1 MVRAS
6 MATRNKKDV
15 TAIHNTDSQINNE
28 VNMGKFPGLHRRAIL
43 VIAVV
48 LLVLFFWPTS
58 ENNSEPP
65 QPSSS
70 TQDLPVPIAPSV
82 TNEDPIYQ
90 APIPQAQDSLNAD
103 QGTELSIENSST
115 TNNIDEDIDQTA
127 RPQEPTSTSAQKWQT
142 YTIKE
147 GQTLAQLFRD
157 NQLPVNDAFSMA
169 KSEDQQ
175 KSLSQLRSGQAIR
188 LQRNPQ
194 GDVSML
200 EVTNSAGTVITYT
213 RLSDGSYYRT
223 P

>member
-43 VIAVV
+43 VIAIA
-48 LLVLFFWPTS
+48 LLVVFFWPTS
-58 ENNSEPP
+58 ENNGEPP

-70 TQDLPVPIAPSV
+70 THDLPVPIAP
-82 TNEDPIYQ
+82 TNDPVYQ

-103 QGTELSIENSST
+103 PEVSPSIDNPTENDPEGTVAQTTPPQDTQST
-115 TNNIDEDIDQTA
+115 
-127 RPQEPTSTSAQKWQT
+127 PAQKTWQT
-142 YTIKE
+142 YTIEE

-175 KSLSQLRSGQAIR
+175 KSLSQLRSGQTIR

>member
-43 VIAVV
+43 VIAIV
-48 LLVLFFWPTS
+48 LLVIFFWPTS
-58 ENNSEPP
+58 ENNGEPP

-70 TQDLPVPIAPSV
+70 THDLPVPISPSV
-82 TNEDPIYQ
+82 STNDPTYQ
-90 APIPQAQDSLNAD
+90 TSTSQAQDSLNAD
-103 QGTELSIENSST
+103 PEVSPSIEAPTANDPEGNVVQTTPQQDTQST
-115 TNNIDEDIDQTA
+115 PAQT
-127 RPQEPTSTSAQKWQT
+127 WQT

-175 KSLSQLRSGQAIR
+175 KSLSQLRTGQAIR

>member
-48 LLVLFFWPTS
+48 LLVVFFWPTS
-58 ENNSEPP
+58 ENNGEPP

-70 TQDLPVPIAPSV
+70 THDLPVPISPSV
-82 TNEDPIYQ
+82 STNDPTHQ
-90 APIPQAQDSLNAD
+90 PSIPQAQDSLNAD
-103 QGTELSIENSST
+103 PAASPSIEAPTANDPAGNVTQTTPQQDTQST
-115 TNNIDEDIDQTA
+115 PAQT
-127 RPQEPTSTSAQKWQT
+127 WQT

-194 GDVSML
+194 GDISML

>member
-48 LLVLFFWPTS
+48 LLVVFFWPTS
-58 ENNSEPP
+58 ENNGEPP

-82 TNEDPIYQ
+82 TSEDPIYQ
-90 APIPQAQDSLNAD
+90 APIPQAQDSLDAD
-103 QGTELSIENSST
+103 QGTELPNENST
-115 TNNIDEDIDQTA
+115 TNNIDEGVAQTTQ
-127 RPQEPTSTSAQKWQT
+127 PQDPASTSAQKWQT

-188 LQRNPQ
+188 LQRSPQ

>member
-1 MVRAS
+1 

-48 LLVLFFWPTS
+48 LLVVFFWPTS
-58 ENNSEPP
+58 ENNGEPP

-70 TQDLPVPIAPSV
+70 THDLPVPISPSV
-82 TNEDPIYQ
+82 STNDPTYQ
-90 APIPQAQDSLNAD
+90 TSIPQAQDSLNAD
-103 QGTELSIENSST
+103 PAASPSIEAPTANDPAGNVTQTTPQQDTQST
-115 TNNIDEDIDQTA
+115 PAQT
-127 RPQEPTSTSAQKWQT
+127 WQT

-194 GDVSML
+194 GDISML

>member
-48 LLVLFFWPTS
+48 LLVVFFWPTS
-58 ENNSEPP
+58 ENNGEPP

-70 TQDLPVPIAPSV
+70 THDLPVPISPSV
-82 TNEDPIYQ
+82 STNDPTYQ
-90 APIPQAQDSLNAD
+90 TSIPQAQDSLNAD
-103 QGTELSIENSST
+103 PAASPSIEAPTANDPAGNVTQT
-115 TNNIDEDIDQTA
+115 TPQQDTQSIPAQT
-127 RPQEPTSTSAQKWQT
+127 WQT

>member
-6 MATRNKKDV
+6 MATRNKRDV
-15 TAIHNTDSQINNE
+15 PVTNNTDSQFNNE

-43 VIAVV
+43 VIAVIV
-48 LLVLFFWPTS
+48 LVVFFWPTS
-58 ENNSEPP
+58 ENNGPSP
-65 QPSSS
+65 QSSAL
-70 TQDLPVPIAPSV
+70 TQDLPVPIAPSIS
-82 TNEDPIYQ
+82 TTDPIDQ
-90 APIPQAQDSLNAD
+90 TALPSAQESLNAD
-103 QGTELSIENSST
+103 KDPNAPTQGSSI
-115 TNNIDEDIDQTA
+115 TNNNDGEVTSDLQTQDQAKT
-127 RPQEPTSTSAQKWQT
+127 WQT

-157 NQLPVNDAFSMA
+157 NQLPVNDAFAMA

-175 KSLSQLRSGQAIR
+175 KSLSQLRSGQTIR

-200 EVTNSAGTVITYT
+200 EVTNSMGAVITYT

>member
-1 MVRAS
+1 MVHAS
-6 MATRNKKDV
+6 MATRSKKDV

-43 VIAVV
+43 IIAIA
-48 LLVLFFWPTS
+48 LLVVFFWPTS
-58 ENNSEPP
+58 ENTSEPP

-70 TQDLPVPIAPSV
+70 THDLPVPIAS
-82 TNEDPIYQ
+82 TNDPAYQ
-90 APIPQAQDSLNAD
+90 PPIPQAQDSLNAES
-103 QGTELSIENSST
+103 G
-115 TNNIDEDIDQTA
+115 
-127 RPQEPTSTSAQKWQT
+127 TSTSIEEPMTNDPEGNIAQTAPQQNTQSTPAQTWQT

-175 KSLSQLRSGQAIR
+175 KSLSQLRSGQTIR

>member
-43 VIAVV
+43 VIAIA
-48 LLVLFFWPTS
+48 LLIVFFWPTS
-58 ENNSEPP
+58 ENTSEPP

-70 TQDLPVPIAPSV
+70 THDLPVPIAS
-82 TNEDPIYQ
+82 TNDPMYQ
-90 APIPQAQDSLNAD
+90 TPIPQAQDSLNAES
-103 QGTELSIENSST
+103 GTSPSIEEPM
-115 TNNIDEDIDQTA
+115 TNDPEGNIAQTA
-127 RPQEPTSTSAQKWQT
+127 PQQNTQSTPAQTWQT

-175 KSLSQLRSGQAIR
+175 KSLSQLRSGQTIR

>member
-43 VIAVV
+43 VIAIV
-48 LLVLFFWPTS
+48 LLVIFFWPTS
-58 ENNSEPP
+58 ENNGEPP

-70 TQDLPVPIAPSV
+70 THDLPVPISPSV
-82 TNEDPIYQ
+82 STNDPTYQ
-90 APIPQAQDSLNAD
+90 TSTSQAQDSLNAD
-103 QGTELSIENSST
+103 PAVSPSIEAPTANDPEENVAQTTPQQDTQST
-115 TNNIDEDIDQTA
+115 PAQT
-127 RPQEPTSTSAQKWQT
+127 WQT

-175 KSLSQLRSGQAIR
+175 RSLSQLRTGQAIR

>member
-43 VIAVV
+43 VIAIV
-48 LLVLFFWPTS
+48 LLVIFFWPTS
-58 ENNSEPP
+58 ENNGEPP

-70 TQDLPVPIAPSV
+70 THDLPVPISPSV
-82 TNEDPIYQ
+82 STNDPIYQ
-90 APIPQAQDSLNAD
+90 TSTSQAQDSLNAD
-103 QGTELSIENSST
+103 PAVSPSIEAPTANNPEENVAQTTPQQDTQST
-115 TNNIDEDIDQTA
+115 PAQT
-127 RPQEPTSTSAQKWQT
+127 WQT

-175 KSLSQLRSGQAIR
+175 KSLSQLRTGQAIR

>member
-43 VIAVV
+43 VIAIA
-48 LLVLFFWPTS
+48 LLVVFFWPTS
-58 ENNSEPP
+58 ENTSEPP

-70 TQDLPVPIAPSV
+70 THDLPVPIAS
-82 TNEDPIYQ
+82 TNDLAYQ
-90 APIPQAQDSLNAD
+90 TPIPQAQDSLNAES
-103 QGTELSIENSST
+103 GTSPSIEEPM
-115 TNNIDEDIDQTA
+115 TNDPEGNIAQTA
-127 RPQEPTSTSAQKWQT
+127 PQQNTQSTPAQTWQT

-175 KSLSQLRSGQAIR
+175 KSLSQLRSGQTIR

>member
-48 LLVLFFWPTS
+48 LLVVFFWPTS
-58 ENNSEPP
+58 ENSGEPP

-82 TNEDPIYQ
+82 TSDDPIYQ
-90 APIPQAQDSLNAD
+90 APIPQAQDSLDAD
-103 QGTELSIENSST
+103 QRTELPNENST
-115 TNNIDEDIDQTA
+115 TNNIDEGVAQTTQ
-127 RPQEPTSTSAQKWQT
+127 PQGSASISAQKWQT

-188 LQRNPQ
+188 LQRSPQ

>member
-43 VIAVV
+43 VIAIA
-48 LLVLFFWPTS
+48 LLVVFFWPTS
-58 ENNSEPP
+58 ENTSEPP

-70 TQDLPVPIAPSV
+70 THDLPVPIAS
-82 TNEDPIYQ
+82 TNDPAYQ
-90 APIPQAQDSLNAD
+90 TPIPQAQINSNAEP
-103 QGTELSIENSST
+103 GIAPSIEAPT
-115 TNNIDEDIDQTA
+115 TNDPEGNIAQTT
-127 RPQEPTSTSAQKWQT
+127 PQQDTQSTPAQTWQT

>member
-48 LLVLFFWPTS
+48 LLVIFFWPTS
-58 ENNSEPP
+58 ENNGEPP

-82 TNEDPIYQ
+82 STNEPTYQ
-90 APIPQAQDSLNAD
+90 TSIPQAQDSLNAD
-103 QGTELSIENSST
+103 QGASPTTESST
-115 TNNIDEDIDQTA
+115 ADSTDESIAQIPQQQGSSSTPAQT
-127 RPQEPTSTSAQKWQT
+127 WQT

-175 KSLSQLRSGQAIR
+175 KSLSQLRSGQTIR

-194 GDVSML
+194 GDISML
-200 EVTNSAGTVITYT
+200 EVTNSVGTVITYT

>member
-1 MVRAS
+1 

-43 VIAVV
+43 VIAIV
-48 LLVLFFWPTS
+48 LLVIFFWPTS
-58 ENNSEPP
+58 ENNGEPP

-70 TQDLPVPIAPSV
+70 THDLPVPISPSV
-82 TNEDPIYQ
+82 STNDPTYQ
-90 APIPQAQDSLNAD
+90 TSTSQAQDSLNAD
-103 QGTELSIENSST
+103 PAVSPSIEAPTANDPAENVAQTTPQQDTQST
-115 TNNIDEDIDQTA
+115 PAQT
-127 RPQEPTSTSAQKWQT
+127 WQT

-175 KSLSQLRSGQAIR
+175 KSLSQLRTGQAIR

>member
-48 LLVLFFWPTS
+48 LLVVFFWPTS
-58 ENNSEPP
+58 ENNGEPP

-70 TQDLPVPIAPSV
+70 THDLPVPISPSV
-82 TNEDPIYQ
+82 STNDPTYQ
-90 APIPQAQDSLNAD
+90 TSIPQAQDSLNAD
-103 QGTELSIENSST
+103 PAVSPSIEDPTANDPAGNVAQTTPQQDTPST
-115 TNNIDEDIDQTA
+115 PAQT
-127 RPQEPTSTSAQKWQT
+127 WQT

-194 GDVSML
+194 GDISML

>member
-1 MVRAS
+1 

-48 LLVLFFWPTS
+48 LLVVFFWPTS
-58 ENNSEPP
+58 ENNGEPP

-70 TQDLPVPIAPSV
+70 THDLPVPISPSV
-82 TNEDPIYQ
+82 STNDPTYQ
-90 APIPQAQDSLNAD
+90 TSIPQAQDSLNAD
-103 QGTELSIENSST
+103 PAASPSIEAPTANDPAGNMTQTTPQQDTQST
-115 TNNIDEDIDQTA
+115 PAQT
-127 RPQEPTSTSAQKWQT
+127 WQT

-194 GDVSML
+194 GDISML

>member
-48 LLVLFFWPTS
+48 LLVVFFWPTS
-58 ENNSEPP
+58 ENNGEPP

-70 TQDLPVPIAPSV
+70 THDLPVPISPSV
-82 TNEDPIYQ
+82 STNDPTYQ
-90 APIPQAQDSLNAD
+90 TSIPQAQDSLNAD
-103 QGTELSIENSST
+103 PAASPSIEAPTANDPAGNVTQTTPQQDTQST
-115 TNNIDEDIDQTA
+115 PAQT
-127 RPQEPTSTSAQKWQT
+127 WQT

-194 GDVSML
+194 GDISML

>member
-6 MATRNKKDV
+6 MATRNKKNV

-43 VIAVV
+43 VIAIV
-48 LLVLFFWPTS
+48 LLAVFFWPTS
-58 ENNSEPP
+58 ENTSEPP

-70 TQDLPVPIAPSV
+70 THDLPVPIAS
-82 TNEDPIYQ
+82 TNDPAYQ
-90 APIPQAQDSLNAD
+90 TPIPQTQDSLNAD
-103 QGTELSIENSST
+103 PAVSPSIEDPT
-115 TNNIDEDIDQTA
+115 TNDPEGNITQTA
-127 RPQEPTSTSAQKWQT
+127 PQQNTQSTPEQTWQT

-169 KSEDQQ
+169 KSEGQQ
-175 KSLSQLRSGQAIR
+175 KSLSQLRSGQTIR

-194 GDVSML
+194 GDVDML
-200 EVTNSAGTVITYT
+200 EVTNNAGTVITYT

>member
-48 LLVLFFWPTS
+48 LLVVFFWPTS
-58 ENNSEPP
+58 ENNGEPP

-70 TQDLPVPIAPSV
+70 THDLPVPISPSV
-82 TNEDPIYQ
+82 STNDPTHQ
-90 APIPQAQDSLNAD
+90 TSIPQAQDSLNAD
-103 QGTELSIENSST
+103 PAASPSIEAPT
-115 TNNIDEDIDQTA
+115 TNDPAGNVTQTT
-127 RPQEPTSTSAQKWQT
+127 PQQDTQSTPAQTWQT

-194 GDVSML
+194 GDISML

>member
-48 LLVLFFWPTS
+48 LLVVFFWPTS
-58 ENNSEPP
+58 ENNGEPP

-70 TQDLPVPIAPSV
+70 THDLPVPISPSV
-82 TNEDPIYQ
+82 STNDPTYQ
-90 APIPQAQDSLNAD
+90 TSIPQAQDSLNAD
-103 QGTELSIENSST
+103 PTASPSIEAPTANDPAGNVTQTTPQQDTQST
-115 TNNIDEDIDQTA
+115 PAQT
-127 RPQEPTSTSAQKWQT
+127 WQT

-194 GDVSML
+194 GDISML

>member
-48 LLVLFFWPTS
+48 LLVVFFWPTS
-58 ENNSEPP
+58 ENNGEPP

-70 TQDLPVPIAPSV
+70 THDLPVPISPSV
-82 TNEDPIYQ
+82 STNDPTYQ
-90 APIPQAQDSLNAD
+90 TSIPQTQDSLNAD
-103 QGTELSIENSST
+103 PAASPSIEAPTANDPAGNVTQTTPQQDTQST
-115 TNNIDEDIDQTA
+115 PAQT
-127 RPQEPTSTSAQKWQT
+127 WQT

-194 GDVSML
+194 GDISML

>member
-43 VIAVV
+43 VIAIA
-48 LLVLFFWPTS
+48 LLVVFFWPTS
-58 ENNSEPP
+58 ENTSEPP

-70 TQDLPVPIAPSV
+70 THDLPVPIAS
-82 TNEDPIYQ
+82 TNDPAYQ
-90 APIPQAQDSLNAD
+90 TPIPQAQDSLNAES
-103 QGTELSIENSST
+103 GASPSIEEPM
-115 TNNIDEDIDQTA
+115 TNGPEGNIAQTA
-127 RPQEPTSTSAQKWQT
+127 PQQNTQSTPAQTWQT

-175 KSLSQLRSGQAIR
+175 KSLSQLRSGQTIR

>member
-43 VIAVV
+43 VIAIV
-48 LLVLFFWPTS
+48 LLVIFFWPTS
-58 ENNSEPP
+58 ENNGEPP

-70 TQDLPVPIAPSV
+70 THDLPVPISPSV
-82 TNEDPIYQ
+82 STSDPIYQ
-90 APIPQAQDSLNAD
+90 TSIPQAQDSLNAD
-103 QGTELSIENSST
+103 PATSPSIEDPTANDPEGNVAQT
-115 TNNIDEDIDQTA
+115 TPAQT
-127 RPQEPTSTSAQKWQT
+127 WQT

-175 KSLSQLRSGQAIR
+175 KSLSQLRTGQAIR

>member
-1 MVRAS
+1 

-43 VIAVV
+43 VIAIA
-48 LLVLFFWPTS
+48 LLVVFFWPTS
-58 ENNSEPP
+58 ENTSEPP

-70 TQDLPVPIAPSV
+70 THDLPVPIAS
-82 TNEDPIYQ
+82 TNDPAYQ
-90 APIPQAQDSLNAD
+90 TSIPQAQNSLNA
-103 QGTELSIENSST
+103 GSEVSPSIDNST
-115 TNNIDEDIDQTA
+115 TSDPEGNIAQTT
-127 RPQEPTSTSAQKWQT
+127 PLQNTPSTPAQTWQT

-175 KSLSQLRSGQAIR
+175 KSLSQLRSGQTIR

>member
-48 LLVLFFWPTS
+48 LLVVFFWPTS
-58 ENNSEPP
+58 ENNGEPP

-82 TNEDPIYQ
+82 TSDDPIYQ
-90 APIPQAQDSLNAD
+90 APIPQAQDSLDAD
-103 QGTELSIENSST
+103 QGAELPNENST
-115 TNNIDEDIDQTA
+115 TNNIDEGVAQTTQQQGSA
-127 RPQEPTSTSAQKWQT
+127 SISAQKWQT

-188 LQRNPQ
+188 LQRSPQ

>member
-15 TAIHNTDSQINNE
+15 TAIHNTNSQINNE

-48 LLVLFFWPTS
+48 LLVIFFWPTS
-58 ENNSEPP
+58 ENNGEPP

-70 TQDLPVPIAPSV
+70 THDLPVPISPSV
-82 TNEDPIYQ
+82 STNDPTYQ
-90 APIPQAQDSLNAD
+90 TSIPQAQDSLNAD
-103 QGTELSIENSST
+103 PEASPSIE
-115 TNNIDEDIDQTA
+115 
-127 RPQEPTSTSAQKWQT
+127 EPTANDPEGNVVQTTPQQDTQSTPAQTWQT

-175 KSLSQLRSGQAIR
+175 KSLSQLRTGQTIR

-200 EVTNSAGTVITYT
+200 EVTNTAGTVITYT

>member
-1 MVRAS
+1 

-43 VIAVV
+43 VIAIV
-48 LLVLFFWPTS
+48 LLVIFFWPTS
-58 ENNSEPP
+58 ENNGEPP

-70 TQDLPVPIAPSV
+70 THDLPVPISPSV
-82 TNEDPIYQ
+82 STSDPIYQ
-90 APIPQAQDSLNAD
+90 TSIPQAQDSLNAD
-103 QGTELSIENSST
+103 PATSPSIEDPTANDPPEGNVAQT
-115 TNNIDEDIDQTA
+115 TPAQT
-127 RPQEPTSTSAQKWQT
+127 WQT

-175 KSLSQLRSGQAIR
+175 KSLSQLRTGQAIR

>member
-43 VIAVV
+43 VIAIA
-48 LLVLFFWPTS
+48 LLVVFFWPTS
-58 ENNSEPP
+58 ENTSEPP

-70 TQDLPVPIAPSV
+70 THDLPVPIAS
-82 TNEDPIYQ
+82 TNDPAYQ
-90 APIPQAQDSLNAD
+90 TPIPQAQINSNAEP
-103 QGTELSIENSST
+103 GISPSIEAPT
-115 TNNIDEDIDQTA
+115 TNDPEGNIAQTT
-127 RPQEPTSTSAQKWQT
+127 PQQDTQSTPAQTWQT

-147 GQTLAQLFRD
+147 GQTLAQLFRN

>member
-48 LLVLFFWPTS
+48 LLVVFFWPTS
-58 ENNSEPP
+58 ENNGEPP

-70 TQDLPVPIAPSV
+70 THDLPVPISPSV
-82 TNEDPIYQ
+82 STNDPTYQ
-90 APIPQAQDSLNAD
+90 TSIPQAQDSLNAD
-103 QGTELSIENSST
+103 PAASPSIEAPTANDPAGNVTQTTPQQDTQST
-115 TNNIDEDIDQTA
+115 PAQT
-127 RPQEPTSTSAQKWQT
+127 WQT

>member
-15 TAIHNTDSQINNE
+15 TAIHNSDSQINNE

-48 LLVLFFWPTS
+48 LLVVFFWPTS
-58 ENNSEPP
+58 ENNGEPP

-70 TQDLPVPIAPSV
+70 THDLPVPISPSV
-82 TNEDPIYQ
+82 STNDPTYQ
-90 APIPQAQDSLNAD
+90 TSIPQAQDSLNAD
-103 QGTELSIENSST
+103 PAASPSIEAPTANDPAGNVTQTTPQQDTQST
-115 TNNIDEDIDQTA
+115 PAQT
-127 RPQEPTSTSAQKWQT
+127 WQT

-194 GDVSML
+194 GDISML

>member
-43 VIAVV
+43 VIAIV
-48 LLVLFFWPTS
+48 LLVIFFWPTS
-58 ENNSEPP
+58 ENNGEPP

-70 TQDLPVPIAPSV
+70 THDLPVPISPSV
-82 TNEDPIYQ
+82 STNDPTYQ
-90 APIPQAQDSLNAD
+90 TSTSQAQDSLNAD
-103 QGTELSIENSST
+103 PAVSPSIEAPTANDPEENIAQTTPQQDTQST
-115 TNNIDEDIDQTA
+115 PAQT
-127 RPQEPTSTSAQKWQT
+127 WQT

-175 KSLSQLRSGQAIR
+175 KSLSQLRTGQAIR